1 MALQAALPF
10 LKAAAMPSLAG
21 GAAAASLA
29 GTGLAIGG
37 AAGAGAGAF
46 APGAMAALVPA
57 SQGFKGAVGG
67 LAAQGGK
74 GFVDALFGSPKG
86 LAAFGKGVT
95 SLGQIAG
102 LMIGGEKGKK
112 VAQSAGMFG
121 LVSGLAPDI
130 AGVLGAFKDPNAG
143 TPLEQLGIASSD
155 DYLNNTNLK
164 GLW

>member
-1 MALQAALPF
+1 MVFQIAAPFLQAA
-10 LKAAAMPSLAG
+10 AAPSLTA

-29 GTGLAIGG
+29 GTGLTIGGAGAAAMGAVPGIAG
-37 AAGAGAGAF
+37 AAGA
-46 APGAMAALVPA
+46 
-57 SQGFKGAVGG
+57 GFKGAVGG

-102 LMIGGEKGKK
+102 LMIGGEKGRK

-130 AGVLGAFKDPNAG
+130 AGVLGAFKDPKAG
-143 TPLEQLGIASSD
+143 TNLQQLGITNSS
-155 DYLNNTNLK
+155 DYLNNNTSMFS
-164 GLW
+164 